1 MNSLFTEEGYREISD
16 RVNALSEK
24 SARKWGKMT
33 VGQMV
38 WHCLLPL
45 KIAIENKKPKKRGN
59 VIARIFF
66 KKVMYNDRP
75 WRKNLPTAPKL
86 KARETKNF
94 DEEITKL
101 RQLVD
106 ATHNLKKRSE
116 WHPHPV
122 FGSFTHEQWGQM
134 QYKHL
139 DHHLKQF
146 GV

>member
-1 MNSLFTEEGYREISD
+1 MNSLFTEEGYRDITN
-16 RVNALSEK
+16 RLNALSEK